1 MFFVS
6 ILKFIEN
13 DLQTIPTTQSIQQP
27 QHQHQSPLCVGLG
40 GGHKASFKSTK
51 LARRARSFKEDFL
64 GKITQMR
71 SPGTTS
77 AMRSHSPKQQQ
88 HNIKNDTIDLHQ
100 QQYNKS
106 PIQELDELC
115 RQIQFALKHF
125 RDVVSK
131 QKLEM
136 LSGNGTVVLDTVWH
150 INLAV
155 KSSVEAESSSSITS
169 AINHMYQSVARL
181 IKLCDDVL
189 IDNKS
194 AELDEKNVSE
204 IVQQVE
210 DAVKVTKKNYK

>member
-1 MFFVS
+1 MG
-6 ILKFIEN
+6 
-13 DLQTIPTTQSIQQP
+13 P
-27 QHQHQSPLCVGLG
+27 G

-71 SPGTTS
+71 SPGATS
-77 AMRSHSPKQQQ
+77 AMRSHSPKP
-88 HNIKNDTIDLHQ
+88 HLKTDGTSDSPV
-100 QQYNKS
+100 QYSKS
-106 PIQELDELC
+106 PKQELDELC
-115 RQIQFALKHF
+115 RQVQFALKHF

-155 KSSVEAESSSSITS
+155 KSSVEAESSSTITS

-194 AELDEKNVSE
+194 AELDEKNVAE

-210 DAVKVTKKNYK
+210 DAVKVKKRNKNNIM